1 MFCGKKTKTKQIT
14 FLQKVVLLHTE
25 PLKGHSGAAFVSV
38 ILIKR
43 IDDLKVIEEPDKQQ
57 MTLHCA
63 QCNRV
68 LGDSVGVCGEIQSMD
83 SIVCSSEDK
92 RHFRGKIH
100 LKYLLTYSLKCHG
113 CRCAVG
119 KLIHSAPSHLAT
131 IRSLFLLSKSNISCY
146 ILNSSSM
153 VKASMLTFDLK
164 PLSDSIDEVRQW
176 QTSKSCCLWI
186 CSRCFSP
193 FSMTV

>member
-1 MFCGKKTKTKQIT
+1 MEYDK
-14 FLQKVVLLHTE
+14 
-25 PLKGHSGAAFVSV
+25 S

-83 SIVCSSEDK
+83 SIVCSRVTNDVVISDAMVTGHKGELANC
-92 RHFRGKIH
+92 I
-100 LKYLLTYSLKCHG
+100 YSSLKCHG

-164 PLSDSIDEVRQW
+164 PLSDSIDEWRQ
-176 QTSKSCCLWI
+176 QCEVHLDQMSHIKSKLADRSITSELDK
-186 CSRCFSP
+186 
-193 FSMTV
+193 